1 MSELFCEKK
10 CCIARFCPLIL
21 AYATTVHKFQGF
33 KAGFDEG
40 DTINHIIADMGDL
53 NWEKKNPGTAYVVT
67 SCTKTIGTS
76 TVNNPHPIRSNIF
89 FDGQIG
95 PRQFV
100 DTLVK
105 MNGEKTLN
113 ILQRDAWVE
122 HLMKKEQQTTMQYTK
137 DYIST
142 LKSAVTSFNPSMNDR
157 SQKGLRTK
165 IMTMLREPNDQWKQR
180 RSHYI
185 VRSELDK

>member
-10 CCIARFCPLIL
+10 CCIARCCPLIL

-33 KAGFDEG
+33 EAGFDKG

-53 NWEKKNPGTAYVVT
+53 NWEKKNPGTVYVVT
-67 SCTKTIGTS
+67 SRAKTIGTS

-95 PRQFV
+95 PTRRFV

-113 ILQRDAWVE
+113 ILQRDA
-122 HLMKKEQQTTMQYTK
+122 
-137 DYIST
+137 
-142 LKSAVTSFNPSMNDR
+142 
-157 SQKGLRTK
+157 
-165 IMTMLREPNDQWKQR
+165 
-180 RSHYI
+180 
-185 VRSELDK
+185 